1 MQQRGVTARGNGCQT
16 PLLAIQLL
24 DLCESS
30 RQWPVL
36 CSLWTLSPPG
46 LSTQMAKVL
55 DLAVGVT
62 SWHSFGGDGDADGFL
77 RNKCLAFL
85 GTKLC
90 PCTAPTTTTAP
101 SSPSPNYHNHCPCH
115 PQIYTWLLYVLVS
128 PSCNLLTLHSPCA
141 IPAHLLVNPL

>member
-36 CSLWTLSPPG
+36 WSLWTLSPPG

-62 SWHSFGGDGDADGFL
+62 S
-77 RNKCLAFL
+77 
-85 GTKLC
+85 
-90 PCTAPTTTTAP
+90 
-101 SSPSPNYHNHCPCH
+101 
-115 PQIYTWLLYVLVS
+115 
-128 PSCNLLTLHSPCA
+128 
-141 IPAHLLVNPL
+141 